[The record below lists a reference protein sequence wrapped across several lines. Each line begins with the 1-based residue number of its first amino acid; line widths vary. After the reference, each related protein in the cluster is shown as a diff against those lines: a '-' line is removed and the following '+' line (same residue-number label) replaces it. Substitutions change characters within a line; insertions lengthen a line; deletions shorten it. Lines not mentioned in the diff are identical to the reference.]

1 MTVVQPNS
9 ISGINSITVAA
20 NDSLSIH
27 KSDGSLLREIVSS
40 TGVSTFHA
48 VEVSKG
54 GADLV
59 VGVSTFFVDNSAG
72 KVGVGTDTPGFTIEA
87 LAASN
92 ATIRVEEVT
101 NAVFTDLRSNST
113 GGLVRTAS
121 DHPLVLGT
129 NQTERMR
136 IEKAGR
142 VNIVGVCSAAGGFVG
157 DGSALTG
164 IAGTE
169 ITNSDFQVGVS
180 TFFVDYSTGIIGIGT
195 GAPYANGLLHC
206 DGNLVLTSS
215 SNAPKIIFDEF
226 GTGTDP
232 KAQIEMDQSSSTEAS
247 LIFHTEGGGTLLERF
262 RIKPTNDV
270 AVFTGSNSATLTLR
284 NDTSNEMQLHTG
296 GSDALI
302 LGTGGENERLR
313 IRADGR
319 ISIAS
324 SLAVT
329 GVCTAA
335 AFVPQQGQ
343 LGNRNLIINGDMN
356 IAQRGSGTVT
366 SAGQFCAD
374 RWKFYASG
382 GSFSLGRGTITT
394 GTPFDLGF
402 RQYSTLTNTSGASGV
417 TDYRLIRYIV
427 EAQDLATCGWDYTD
441 ANSYITL
448 SFWVRSSVAFTPYA
462 YMHTQDGTEKAYIF
476 SLGALSADTWTKIEK
491 TIPGG
496 TGVEFTRNSGSGALL
511 DFVTFWGTDYTGTVS
526 TDAWVTY
533 SGSTRTPDMSNSW
546 AVASGATFD
555 ITGVQLEVGPYAT
568 PFEHRTF
575 ADELRRCQ
583 RYYQFTQSNNQSYVN
598 GNQHVGGQ
606 GSFMTQ
612 MRSNSYTVAQDAAQ
626 GGNITD
632 LGNLPSI
639 HVKREYGLGFYQY
652 ATAAGN
658 WYFYRNLTMDA
669 EL

>member
-1 MTVVQPNS
+1 MGVIIKGTDDTVKAADGSLSIEGFSIKTSGIGTFEGGVQVGSAATIYSNGNITCGIITCGTDVS
-9 ISGINSITVAA
+9 ISGSGLDTGDNVG
-20 NDSLSIH
+20 L
-27 KSDGSLLREIVSS
+27 KLGDGDDFLIY
-40 TGVSTFHA
+40 H
-48 VEVSKG
+48 KG
-54 GADLV
+54 GGNGPNVIDNVSDDL
-59 VGVSTFFVDNSAG
+59 DIRH
-72 KVGVGTDTPGFTIEA
+72 GTT
-87 LAASN
+87 S
-92 ATIRVEEVT
+92 R
-101 NAVFTDLRSNST
+101 LR
-113 GGLVRTAS
+113 VRT
-121 DHPLVLGT
+121 
-129 NQTERMR
+129 
-136 IEKAGR
+136 
-142 VNIVGVCSAAGGFVG
+142 
-157 DGSALTG
+157 
-164 IAGTE
+164 
-169 ITNSDFQVGVS
+169 
-180 TFFVDYSTGIIGIGT
+180 
-195 GAPYANGLLHC
+195 
-206 DGNLVLTSS
+206 
-215 SNAPKIIFDEF
+215 
-226 GTGTDP
+226 
-232 KAQIEMDQSSSTEAS
+232 
-247 LIFHTEGGGTLLERF
+247 
-262 RIKPTNDV
+262 
-270 AVFTGSNSATLTLR
+270 
-284 NDTSNEMQLHTG
+284 
-296 GSDALI
+296 
-302 LGTGGENERLR
+302 
-313 IRADGR
+313 DGR

-511 DFVTFWGTDYTGTVS
+511 DFVTFWGTDYTGSVS

-575 ADELRRCQ
+575 GDELRRCQ